1 MYADW
6 PMSTPLPPP
15 AALRERAIVLVHGAW
30 VGEWSWMP
38 VLPLLHAS
46 GRPVYNVSL
55 TGQGARRH
63 EGGAHVTLADHVA
76 DVVGVFDTF
85 DLSAVTLVGHSYG
98 GRVITAA
105 APHVA
110 GRLEAMVFLDAHAPS
125 APDAGQPPERIA
137 LAEAHGGLL
146 PFTGYDHDVELL
158 ETDVARRWFLDRTVA
173 HPFQTFVT
181 EWQRPIPAGVRPTYV
196 FATESPGT
204 RFGGYAE
211 AAQADP
217 AWRYVELAGP
227 HFLMFSH
234 PADVAEIILT
244 A

>member
-1 MYADW
+1 MRTA
-6 PMSTPLPPP
+6 PLPP
-15 AALRERAIVLVHGAW
+15 ARAVRDQAIVLVHGAW
-30 VGEWSWMP
+30 VGEWSWLP
-38 VLPLLHAS
+38 VVPLLQAS

-63 EGGAHVTLADHVA
+63 QGGPHVTLADHVA
-76 DVVGVFDTF
+76 DVVGTIDTL
-85 DLSAVTLVGHSYG
+85 DLTGITLVGHSYG
-98 GRVITAA
+98 GRVTTAA

-110 GRLEAMVFLDAHAPS
+110 DRLQAMVYLDAHAPS

-137 LAEAHGGLL
+137 LAADHGGLL

-158 ETDVARRWFLDRTVA
+158 PTEEARRWFLERTVA
-173 HPFQTFVT
+173 HPFQTFTT
-181 EWQRPIPAGVRPTYV
+181 EWQHPVPAGVRPTYV

-204 RFGGYAE
+204 RFGGYAAG
-211 AAQADP
+211 AAADP
-217 AWRYVELAGP
+217 AWRYLELPGP

-234 PADVAEIILT
+234 PDEVAEIILT

>member
-1 MYADW
+1 MR
-6 PMSTPLPPP
+6 MNPLPP
-15 AALRERAIVLVHGAW
+15 AASLRDQAIVLVHGAW
-30 VGEWSWMP
+30 VGEWSWLP
-38 VLPLLHAS
+38 VLPLLQAS

-63 EGGAHVTLADHVA
+63 QGGAHVSLADHIA

-85 DLSAVTLVGHSYG
+85 DLTDATLVGHSYG

-110 GRLEAMVFLDAHAPS
+110 DRLQAMVYLDAHAPT
-125 APDAGQPPERIA
+125 APDAGQPAERIA

-146 PFTGYDHDVELL
+146 PFVGYDHDVDLL
-158 ETDVARRWFLDRTVA
+158 PDDESRRWFLERTVA

-181 EWQRPIPAGVRPTYV
+181 DWQHPVPDGVRPTYV

-204 RFGGYAE
+204 RFGGYA
-211 AAQADP
+211 AGAQAHPD
-217 AWRYVELAGP
+217 WRYVELPGP

-234 PADVAEIILT
+234 PDDVTEIILS